1 MNKKE
6 KAQIF
11 SKASID
17 ALKKIRKELEG
28 ASKMHAGQAKKLGG
42 LLDGR

>member
-17 ALKKIRKELEG
+17 ALKQIRKELES
-28 ASKMHAGQAKKLGG
+28 ASKMHASQAKKLGG

>member
-17 ALKKIRKELEG
+17 ALKQIRKELEG